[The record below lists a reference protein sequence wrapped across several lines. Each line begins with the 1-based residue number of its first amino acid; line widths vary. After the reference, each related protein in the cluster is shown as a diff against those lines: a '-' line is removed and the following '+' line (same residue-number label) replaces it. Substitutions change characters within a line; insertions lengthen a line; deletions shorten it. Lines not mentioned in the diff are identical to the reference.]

1 MRISDWSSDV
11 CSSDLAA
18 YLQPCQKFRLS
29 YYSLTLHSYA
39 GSVFRSPAPDDVTAV
54 PQKLSLGVLMGLADP
69 PGNDGEQLRIAQ
81 FRSVDR
87 LGGIYFLFTSLAVVF
102 VFGGFA
108 GSVRLPALG
117 LWALAALA
125 HGLFYFRTG
134 HARVRTDYADISSAT
149 IRLDGVALFV
159 QGLIW
164 SDPPIFFA
172 HPATPL
178 ELISLWTL
186 TRCITVGT
194 ALMYVGLPLSSIAF
208 LSAVDRPSVLSGRR
222 VTVGVDRGGRRVLNK

>member
-1 MRISDWSSDV
+1 MLISDWSSDV
-11 CSSDLAA
+11 CSSDL
-18 YLQPCQKFRLS
+18 
-29 YYSLTLHSYA
+29 

-117 LWALAALA
+117 IWALADLA
-125 HGLFYFRTG
+125 QIGR
-134 HARVRTDYADISSAT
+134 
-149 IRLDGVALFV
+149 
-159 QGLIW
+159 
-164 SDPPIFFA
+164 A
-172 HPATPL
+172 H
-178 ELISLWTL
+178 
-186 TRCITVGT
+186 V
-194 ALMYVGLPLSSIAF
+194 
-208 LSAVDRPSVLSGRR
+208 
-222 VTVGVDRGGRRVLNK
+222 

>member
-1 MRISDWSSDV
+1 M
-11 CSSDLAA
+11 
-18 YLQPCQKFRLS
+18 LS
-29 YYSLTLHSYA
+29 
-39 GSVFRSPAPDDVTAV
+39 R
-54 PQKLSLGVLMGLADP
+54 GVLIGLADP

-149 IRLDGVALFV
+149 IRRDGVALFV

-164 SDPPIFFA
+164 SVPPIFFA

-186 TRCITVGT
+186 NI
-194 ALMYVGLPLSSIAF
+194 
-208 LSAVDRPSVLSGRR
+208 GRASLKGR
-222 VTVGVDRGGRRVLNK
+222 GV

>member
-87 LGGIYFLFTSLAVVF
+87 LGGIYFLFKRLAVVS

-108 GSVRLPALG
+108 GSVRFPQVALG
-117 LWALAALA
+117 AFAVCAT
-125 HGLFYFRTG
+125 GFFYFRMG
-134 HARVRTDYADISSAT
+134 LAR
-149 IRLDGVALFV
+149 
-159 QGLIW
+159 
-164 SDPPIFFA
+164 
-172 HPATPL
+172 
-178 ELISLWTL
+178 
-186 TRCITVGT
+186 
-194 ALMYVGLPLSSIAF
+194 
-208 LSAVDRPSVLSGRR
+208 
-222 VTVGVDRGGRRVLNK
+222 

>member
-81 FRSVDR
+81 FRSVR
-87 LGGIYFLFTSLAVVF
+87 SEEHTSELQSLMRISYAVF
-102 VFGGFA
+102 C
-108 GSVRLPALG
+108 LKKKK
-117 LWALAALA
+117 
-125 HGLFYFRTG
+125 
-134 HARVRTDYADISSAT
+134 T
-149 IRLDGVALFV
+149 I
-159 QGLIW
+159 QI
-164 SDPPIFFA
+164 
-172 HPATPL
+172 
-178 ELISLWTL
+178 
-186 TRCITVGT
+186 
-194 ALMYVGLPLSSIAF
+194 
-208 LSAVDRPSVLSGRR
+208 
-222 VTVGVDRGGRRVLNK
+222 K